1 MNKRILTNTQELE
14 LLADFAKDEN
24 TRTILN
30 ETAKILN
37 EMPTK
42 TLTKQT
48 KEKLINLGFTSVE
61 MNVAP
66 KSSQIYS
73 TQSQQIDIIDNTKLR
88 VGMSNRLKYSHRWL
102 EININI

>member
-1 MNKRILTNTQELE
+1 MNKRILNDNQELE
-14 LLADFAKDEN
+14 LLADFAKDEQ
-24 TRTILN
+24 TRNILN

-37 EMPTK
+37 EMTTK

-48 KEKLINLGFTSVE
+48 KEKLINLGYVAVE

-66 KSSQIYS
+66 KQSQIYS
-73 TQSQQIDIIDNTKLR
+73 TQSKQIDIIDNKVLR

-102 EININI
+102 EININL